1 MDKQKTAPEV
11 AAHDN
16 DFKTV
21 TTQNYILQCNVIYY
35 YSDQNIIL
43 NLFSVQSETLSIIPM
58 TGNCPHL
65 APGVRGGVI
74 AHDLFAEIVFSN
86 RICSERSRTFYALV
100 MAGQTQAQAPL

>member
-35 YSDQNIIL
+35 YSD
-43 NLFSVQSETLSIIPM
+43 
-58 TGNCPHL
+58 
-65 APGVRGGVI
+65 
-74 AHDLFAEIVFSN
+74 
-86 RICSERSRTFYALV
+86 
-100 MAGQTQAQAPL
+100 